1 MSQDKSPIEIL
12 EEAILKDIERFSYQ
26 QVIQVSFRDK
36 NKPYDFIA
44 YSWSGEKFTNEKLPE
59 DIAIKKAAKCNMEYF
74 KKKIAERFAKEQ
86 K

>member
-1 MSQDKSPIEIL
+1 MPQDKSPIEIL
-12 EEAILKDIERFSYQ
+12 EEVILEDIKRFSYQ
-26 QVIQVSFRDK
+26 QVVQVSFRDK

-59 DIAIKKAAKCNMEYF
+59 DIAIKKAAECNMEYF
-74 KKKIAERFAKEQ
+74 KRKLAERFIKEQ